1 MSTELQAEK
10 LRQLYRIA
18 IAAQFVLDRIDD
30 RGRVKA
36 RDDVASN
43 LRAALAQ
50 SYSPMT
56 EVERAELDLLA
67 HLDWVGWVAAE
78 DERVTALR
86 TALENQSDVDRDG
99 G

>member
-1 MSTELQAEK
+1 MS
-10 LRQLYRIA
+10 
-18 IAAQFVLDRIDD
+18 
-30 RGRVKA
+30 
-36 RDDVASN
+36 
-43 LRAALAQ
+43 
-50 SYSPMT
+50 

>member
-36 RDDVASN
+36 RDDVVTG
-43 LRAALAQ
+43 LRVALA
-50 SYSPMT
+50 
-56 EVERAELDLLA
+56 R
-67 HLDWVGWVAAE
+67 GWTLT
-78 DERVTALR
+78 R
-86 TALENQSDVDRDG
+86 
-99 G
+99 